1 MYRRSRSNSCHHTAG
16 RGRRSHSPDSG
27 GRKLGKEGSKF
38 SRKSDE
44 IRSRSPRRNCWR
56 EETKNIRSWKEEN
69 ERGGERTDRGSVE
82 RSNRDGGGTKI
93 SSRCY
98 QKSWKKKP
106 EESDPHSKVASP
118 SSNKKIKDHR
128 NHKARCES
136 VWKKKEKFL
145 LSGRSGSF
153 SSDRRREKSIS
164 TSAAT
169 RGELGQVSNQ
179 VKRSGLGRNQIITSK
194 ENLEMSRRDSPD
206 SDELVLRISE
216 KDIFPELKD
225 DWSDNK
231 KVKVEAVAKKKSSD
245 QKDDNKNKE
254 DNENTSSS
262 RKSKLVKDK
271 LSPINISI
279 TKSLTSSDDSSNSS
293 SSSTLLDEKDCN
305 TAMDRMFSMV
315 KLEMEVFTTRLKEL
329 EWERKQLRREREDL
343 QGQEASI
350 RRNIS
355 KEMKKKDKLTA
366 EISQVE
372 NDNKENKENQG

>member
-1 MYRRSRSNSCHHTAG
+1 MYRRSRSNSCHHIAG

-27 GRKLGKEGSKF
+27 GGKHGKEDSNF
-38 SRKSDE
+38 SRKSDQV
-44 IRSRSPRRNCWR
+44 RSRSPRRNFWR
-56 EETKNIRSWKEEN
+56 EEIKNIRSWKEEN
-69 ERGGERTDRGSVE
+69 ERGGKRTDKRSVE

-98 QKSWKKKP
+98 QSRKKKP

-118 SSNKKIKDHR
+118 SSDKKIKDNR

-136 VWKKKEKFL
+136 VWKKQEKFL
-145 LSGRSGSF
+145 LSGRSGSL

-194 ENLEMSRRDSPD
+194 ENVEMSRQDSPD

-216 KDIFPELKD
+216 KDIFPELRD
-225 DWSDNK
+225 DWSDYK

-254 DNENTSSS
+254 DIENTSSS

-305 TAMDRMFSMV
+305 NAMDRMFSMV